1 MIKIKIL
8 TRFFKI
14 RDLKISGCYNS
25 GRAFFN
31 LLIKSGVL
39 ENLRHLDVKYYL
51 TPELELVKSTC
62 SFKHLETLS
71 ILEKTLKWQDV
82 AQVFQHCPKLSQLT
96 LYAPRVAGDEFKTYE
111 NQIRSGIRKLDCII
125 LLASE
130 SNSLSR
136 KTRLYALS
144 RDVEIMF
151 G

>member
-1 MIKIKIL
+1 MFKINIL
-8 TRFFKI
+8 TRNFLI

-51 TPELELVKSTC
+51 TPELELVKSIC

-71 ILEKTLKWQDV
+71 ILEKTFKWQDV

-96 LYAPRVAGDEFKTYE
+96 LYAPREVGDEFKTYQ
-111 NQIRSGIRKLDCII
+111 NQIRSGIRNLDCII

-136 KTRLYALS
+136 ATKLCALS
-144 RDVEIMF
+144 RDVEIIF